1 MEAPA
6 LPEFE
11 EKAPHEK
18 GFSEHFKK
26 HIQPILG
33 DLELR
38 RLEQYKK
45 FKKRLPF
52 GVIFGALS
60 VLIGLALSIAT
71 GIEDDA
77 GIFMQFGMSGA
88 AALGVWTYM
97 PVFKYKQEV
106 KSKFL
111 PAICSFSGNTSYQT
125 EGLSDIE
132 SRLQGQIFPRHSKI
146 NTEDFIHGEFQ
157 GIPFDLHES
166 ELFTKGDRGK
176 TTKVFSGLVLRLQFP
191 KAFHGRTILLKDGG
205 TLGNFLTGK
214 DFNGLAHIALEDPEF
229 EKLFQV
235 FGSDQI
241 EARVLLTTAFMERI
255 LKLASLRSKNGS
267 QIQAIFQDKEL
278 VLAIRSDQ
286 NLFEPGSIRESALK
300 MNDLHLFLEQ
310 MHEIFELIKIL
321 KLDRV

>member
-11 EKAPHEK
+11 EKAPYEK

-33 DLELR
+33 GLETQR
-38 RLEQYKK
+38 IEQYKK
-45 FKKRLPF
+45 FKRRLPF
-52 GVIFGALS
+52 GIILAAIA
-60 VLIGLALSIAT
+60 LIGGISLNIAIEEENGFFIQLGLAGS
-71 GIEDDA
+71 
-77 GIFMQFGMSGA
+77 A
-88 AALGVWTYM
+88 AVMAWAYI
-97 PVFKYKQEV
+97 PVFKYKEEV

-111 PAICSFSGNTSYQT
+111 PAICSFYGNISYKLNGT
-125 EGLSDIE
+125 SDIE
-132 SRLQGQIFPRHSKI
+132 NQLRRKI
-146 NTEDFIHGEFQ
+146 LPDYSTATWEDFIEGEHQ
-157 GIPFDLHES
+157 GVKFHMHETTLS
-166 ELFTKGDRGK
+166 TKNDKGQSHR
-176 TTKVFSGLVLRLQFP
+176 VFSGLILKFEFP

-205 TLGNFLTGK
+205 TFGNFLTGK

-255 LKLASLRSKNGS
+255 LKLATLRSKNGG
-267 QIQAIFQDKEL
+267 QVQAIFQEKEL

-286 NLFEPGSIRESALK
+286 NLFEPGSIRESALN
-300 MNDLHLFLEQ
+300 MADLHLFLDQ
-310 MHEIFELIKIL
+310 MNEVFELIKVL